1 MGRKSS
7 IDRLP
12 PAVRKAI
19 QAEITANRLTLDE
32 IKKLIIDEF
41 GEDAAPSRSALGRY
55 KLSVEQQMQAVRESR
70 KVAEVWAEKLGK
82 EPESDIGKVVL
93 EIIRTLTYQTTTD
106 LLASGE
112 GVDPKQLSQLARAM
126 TYVESAGRLSQ
137 QRERELLEAARVQA
151 ANEAAVIAA
160 KGGMS
165 KSMVDDLKA
174 KLLGIN
180 R

>member
-55 KLSVEQQMQAVRESR
+55 KLSVEQHMQAVRESR
-70 KVAEVWAEKLGK
+70 KVAEVWAEKLG
-82 EPESDIGKVVL
+82 
-93 EIIRTLTYQTTTD
+93 
-106 LLASGE
+106 
-112 GVDPKQLSQLARAM
+112 
-126 TYVESAGRLSQ
+126 
-137 QRERELLEAARVQA
+137 
-151 ANEAAVIAA
+151 
-160 KGGMS
+160 
-165 KSMVDDLKA
+165 
-174 KLLGIN
+174 
-180 R
+180 